1 MDDEFY
7 AHIKLVSGEE
17 IVATVCVNEDTDE
30 PILIISNP
38 VVMKMMANPNGSF
51 IKIKPWMELSS
62 EEMFI
67 IKLDRIIAMAE
78 TKDPKIVAIYEKYL
92 TEEEDDTVE
101 LFRRTGKVQM
111 SNEMGYISSVDDA
124 RKFLE
129 EMYNRPV
136 KEDK

>member
-78 TKDPKIVAIYEKYL
+78 TKDPKIVAIY
-92 TEEEDDTVE
+92 
-101 LFRRTGKVQM
+101 
-111 SNEMGYISSVDDA
+111 
-124 RKFLE
+124 
-129 EMYNRPV
+129 
-136 KEDK
+136 